1 MASESLLLLAI
12 GARHHSP
19 LASAAIFEIRRA
31 PSLCLLRVLNNAQ
44 NVKVQVRVSCSLSL
58 TTKLSV
64 FADRELSDAKGINV
78 IIWQKMQL

>member
-19 LASAAIFEIRRA
+19 LACAAIFEIRR
-31 PSLCLLRVLNNAQ
+31 PPLLGLLRVSNSAQ
-44 NVKVQVRVSCSLSL
+44 NVKVHVRISCSLSL
-58 TTKLSV
+58 ITKLSV

-78 IIWQKMQL
+78 IIWQQLQL